1 MSGILESATPFVLAL
16 TAITH
21 DLLAVRRHRLRLNA
35 MERLAR
41 TAGQPVTVIDRQSD
55 GAVLQLTVG
64 DRTNESGLSPDA
76 DAVLGG
82 PA

>member
-1 MSGILESATPFVLAL
+1 MSGILELAIPLMLAL

-21 DLLAVRRHRLRLNA
+21 DLLAVRRHRLRLDA

-41 TAGQPVTVIDRQSD
+41 TAGQPVTMIDRQSD
-55 GAVLQLTVG
+55 GAVLRLTVG
-64 DRTNESGLSPDA
+64 DRTNESGLSSDA
-76 DAVLGG
+76 GAAPGD